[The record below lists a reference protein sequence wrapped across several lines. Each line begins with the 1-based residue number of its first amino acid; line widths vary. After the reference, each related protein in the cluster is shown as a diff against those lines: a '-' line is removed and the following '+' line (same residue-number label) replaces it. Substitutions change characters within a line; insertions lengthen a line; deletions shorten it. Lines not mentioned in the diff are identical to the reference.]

1 MDAFTRPF
9 ARPFAVLGAGSIGV
23 AFALVFA
30 RAGRRV
36 RLFDPAEARRTAV
49 PGEIAAR
56 LHDLAAHGLFDGDA
70 EAVLARVSSYGDLAG
85 ALADAALVM
94 ECAPEDEAVK
104 RDLFAQIAAHAP
116 ADAVLASAS
125 SAIGASR
132 FAADL
137 PEAARAR
144 CLVAHPGNPPSLIPV
159 IELAPAPFTDPAVV
173 DVAHAL
179 LAACGMKP
187 VRLGKEI
194 EGFVY
199 NRLQGAVLRE
209 AYCLVRDG
217 VISVADLDAVV
228 RDGLG
233 LRWSVVGPFETS
245 DLNVRGGIAAHAQR
259 MGAAYARMGAER
271 GQDDPWTEDLV
282 ADVAAQRRAIL
293 PLERW
298 EEGVRARDIGL
309 MRALAARKTA
319 VSGEDEP

>member
-1 MDAFTRPF
+1 MDARAVERPV
-9 ARPFAVLGAGSIGV
+9 AIVGAGSIGV

-36 RLFDPAEARRTAV
+36 RLQDPSPDRRAAV
-49 PGEIAAR
+49 PGELAAR
-56 LHDLAAHGLFDGDA
+56 LADLAAHGIFDGDA
-70 EAVLARVSSYGDLAG
+70 AAVVADVAVVADLET
-85 ALADAALVM
+85 ALADAAFVM
-94 ECAPEDEAVK
+94 ECAPEDEALK
-104 RDLFAQIAAHAP
+104 RALFARIAAHAP

-125 SAIGASR
+125 SAIRASR

-144 CLVAHPGNPPSLIPV
+144 CLVAHPGNPPTLIPV
-159 IELAPAPFTDPAVV
+159 VELAPAPFTDPAIVER
-173 DVAHAL
+173 AHAL
-179 LAACGMKP
+179 LAACGMTP
-187 VRLGKEI
+187 VRLAKEV

-217 VISVADLDAVV
+217 VIAVADLDAVV

-233 LRWSVVGPFETS
+233 LRWSVVGPFETA

-271 GQDDPWTEDLV
+271 GQDDPWTEGLV
-282 ADVAAQRRAIL
+282 ATVAAQRRAIL

-309 MRALAARKTA
+309 MRALAARKA
-319 VSGEDEP
+319 ADSGEDEP

>member
-1 MDAFTRPF
+1 MS
-9 ARPFAVLGAGSIGV
+9 ARSFAVIGAGSIGV

-30 RAGRRV
+30 RAGHPVRV
-36 RLFDPAEARRTAV
+36 VDPDPARRAALD
-49 PGEIAAR
+49 GEIAAR
-56 LHDLAAHGLFDGDA
+56 LDDLAAHGLFAGDA
-70 EAVLARVSSYGDLAG
+70 RAVRARVTAQEDLAAG
-85 ALADAALVM
+85 VADAILVM

-104 RDLFAQIAAHAP
+104 RAVFARIAQAAP
-116 ADAVLASAS
+116 VDAVLASAS

-144 CLVAHPGNPPSLIPV
+144 CLVAHPGNPPTLIPV
-159 IELAPAPFTDPAVV
+159 VELVPAPFTAADTLDA
-173 DVAHAL
+173 AERL
-179 LAACGMKP
+179 LAGCGMRP
-187 VRLGKEI
+187 VRLGREV

-217 VISVADLDAVV
+217 VISATDLDTLV

-233 LRWSVVGPFETS
+233 LRWSVVGPFETA
-245 DLNVRGGIAAHAQR
+245 DLNVRGGITAHAAR

-282 ADVAAQRRAIL
+282 ARVAAERRAVL

-298 EEGVRARDIGL
+298 EEGVRARDVGL
-309 MRALAARKTA
+309 MRALAARRRA
-319 VSGEDEP
+319 EDER